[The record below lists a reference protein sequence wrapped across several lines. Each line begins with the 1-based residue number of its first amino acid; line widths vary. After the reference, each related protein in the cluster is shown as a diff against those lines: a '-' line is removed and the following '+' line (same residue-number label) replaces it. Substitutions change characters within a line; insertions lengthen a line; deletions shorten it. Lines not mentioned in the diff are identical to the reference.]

1 MKKCLFLL
9 LFSLLYSACSSS
21 VKEESKAHP
30 ASYLGDV
37 FQIDNGMPM
46 REIQKKEFYFKRC
59 DLETRRPFQSKVEYS
74 CNEP

>member
-1 MKKCLFLL
+1 MKKNLL
-9 LFSLLYSACSSS
+9 LFVFIMTCWACSSS

-30 ASYLGDV
+30 ASYLGEI
-37 FQIDNGMPM
+37 FPIDNGMPM
-46 REIQKKEFYFKRC
+46 REIQKKEFYFKKC